1 MRYHRNSLFTLLF
14 VSSLL
19 FTGCFKWGARAFHR
33 FPETTALVKSY
44 NYDGK
49 IIIVGA
55 GASGLAAAKILE
67 QNNIEY
73 KILEA
78 SNRYGGRLEKDT
90 TLSDFPIDLG
100 AEWIHNQPAIL
111 NRLIGKSGDS
121 TNEELIPYRL
131 ENAYNWDG
139 SNYEK
144 VDKKDLDNQFDF
156 FPEYKF
162 KKYTWF
168 DYVNDNLASS
178 VKQNIY
184 YDSPVSEIN
193 YADDEVVVTTSGG
206 QVYTADKLLL
216 TVSIG
221 VLKSNMIKF
230 IPELDEKKK
239 KAINRVD
246 FLPGFKLI
254 MKFSEKF
261 YPDAINIKT
270 QEGEHGYYDMAFKKE
285 SDNYILAL
293 LSTGSDPYDYF
304 GVDTE
309 AEIVSSALSELDE
322 IFDGRASNLY
332 SSEYIIRDWGSK
344 EFILGTWTNAPL
356 NRSFNLNALN
366 ESLDGKVYFSGEIND
381 IHRQMGV
388 PGAILSGYVAVD
400 KLLLN

>member
-1 MRYHRNSLFTLLF
+1 MRHHRNSLFTLLF
-14 VSSLL
+14 IFSLL
-19 FTGCFKWGARAFHR
+19 STGCFKWGARAFNR
-33 FPETTALVKSY
+33 FPETTALDKSY
-44 NYDGK
+44 HYDGK
-49 IIIVGA
+49 ILIVGA

-67 QNNIEY
+67 NNNIEY

-90 TLSDFPIDLG
+90 TLADFPIDLG
-100 AEWIHNQPAIL
+100 AEWIHNQPTIL
-111 NRLIGKSGDS
+111 NRLIGMSGDS
-121 TNEELIPYRL
+121 VEEELIPYHL
-131 ENAYNWDG
+131 ESAYNWDG

-144 VDKKDLDNQFDF
+144 VEKKDLDNQFDF

-162 KKYTWF
+162 KRYTWF

-184 YDSPVSEIN
+184 YNSPVSEIN
-193 YADDEVVVTTSGG
+193 YTDDKVVVTTSDG

-216 TVSIG
+216 TVSVG

-246 FLPGFKLI
+246 FFPGFKLV

-261 YPDAINIKT
+261 YPDVINIKS
-270 QEGEHGYYDMAFKKE
+270 QEGEHAYYDMAFKKE

-293 LSTGSDPYDYF
+293 LSTGSNPYDYF

-309 AEIVSSALSELDE
+309 AKIVSSALSELDK
-322 IFDGRASNLY
+322 IFGGRASNLY
-332 SSEYIIRDWGSK
+332 LGEYILRDWGSK
-344 EFILGTWTNAPL
+344 EYILGTWTNAAL
-356 NRSFNLNALN
+356 NRNFNLNALN
-366 ESLDGKVYFSGEIND
+366 QSLRGKVYFSGEIND
-381 IHRQMGV
+381 IHRQLGV
-388 PGAILSGYVAVD
+388 PGAILSGYAAID
-400 KLLLN
+400 ELLLN